1 MALLATRLFC
11 LLTGSLVVLYG
22 QQLDVMLTIETSS
35 GTEQAIG
42 LLRPRAFQKGERA
55 GVIGL
60 SSRTTQVLQ
69 PLTEDRDA
77 LASAI
82 QRAGIRV
89 GVALGGVQL
98 DTNWTINLA
107 AAIGQACEELQQ
119 SKSSDRRRAVI
130 VLFGSEDPGLRAHL
144 ESARASLS
152 AVNARLYAVVI
163 DRSTN
168 QRANPLGTQVRVPHP
183 FPVLTAQLM
192 SELAAQSGGRIFR
205 GAWDLKEILKEARKP

>member
-1 MALLATRLFC
+1 
-11 LLTGSLVVLYG
+11 
-22 QQLDVMLTIETSS
+22 
-35 GTEQAIG
+35 
-42 LLRPRAFQKGERA
+42 
-55 GVIGL
+55 
-60 SSRTTQVLQ
+60 
-69 PLTEDRDA
+69 
-77 LASAI
+77 
-82 QRAGIRV
+82 
-89 GVALGGVQL
+89 VALGGVQL